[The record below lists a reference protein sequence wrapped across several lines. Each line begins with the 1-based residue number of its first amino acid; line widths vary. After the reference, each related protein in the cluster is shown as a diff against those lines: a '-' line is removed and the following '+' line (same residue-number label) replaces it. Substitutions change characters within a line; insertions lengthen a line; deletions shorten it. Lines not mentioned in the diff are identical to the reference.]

1 MLERGGRVDPAI
13 QAELFSL
20 LDITGSSDEKLRGT
34 RHARVAELCN
44 LLGNVVSAIIASRGG
59 APGQKD
65 IFLLNPLSQ
74 TIQAC
79 FRGAITDVAQVK
91 GIAARVGAVIFPIIS
106 SLQK

>member
-13 QAELFSL
+13 RAKLFSL
-20 LDITGSSDEKLRGT
+20 LDITGSSYEKLRGT
-34 RHARVAELCN
+34 RHSRVAELYN
-44 LLGNVVSAIIASRGG
+44 SLDNVASVIIASRGG
-59 APGQKD
+59 VPGQKD
-65 IFLLNPLSQ
+65 ILLLKPLSQ

-79 FRGAITDVAQVK
+79 FSGVITDVAQVK